1 MSSPVTKPTDIIWD
15 VTYACPLRCIH
26 CYSESGRRPARQ
38 LSHGDM
44 LRLADVIIA
53 MRPESVEFAGGEP
66 LVVKGIYEVAERI
79 GRAGIA
85 VNLYTGGWTLT
96 PETAEEAARV
106 FRRITVSVDGA
117 DAKVHDRVRGRAGS
131 FDRAMSA
138 LAMLDDIAARRE
150 ARDDT
155 PLLFGIDCSVVRSN
169 LHRLAGFCTDI
180 APRFPRMRSLNLA
193 AAVPAGLASRPGF
206 AETELLDNEEL
217 RTLTGEEYTERLR
230 SLAPASLAVTTSSNF
245 PLMMH
250 PAFVASHGF
259 PLLQIEPDGEVR
271 AMPVYEGCVGNLLT
285 EDPDVLW
292 RRAVERWSDPF
303 VVETLSQVRSM
314 ADWAEA
320 TRRIDRRF
328 GSPEVLARIDRR
340 PPWRVAEPA

>member
-1 MSSPVTKPTDIIWD
+1 MSAPAAKPTDVIWD
-15 VTYACPLRCIH
+15 VTYACPLRCVH

-44 LRLADVIIA
+44 LRLADAIVA

-79 GRAGIA
+79 GRAGVA

-106 FRRITVSVDGA
+106 FRRITVSVDGT
-117 DAKVHDRVRGRAGS
+117 DAETHDRIRGRAGS
-131 FDRAMSA
+131 FDRAMNA
-138 LAMLDDIAARRE
+138 LAMLDGIAARRA
-150 ARDDT
+150 ARGGA
-155 PLLFGIDCSVVRSN
+155 PLLFGVDCSVVRSN
-169 LHRLAGFCTDI
+169 LPRLEEFCTDV
-180 APRFPRMRSLNLA
+180 APRFPRMSFLNLA
-193 AAVPAGLASRPGF
+193 AAVPSGLASRPGF
-206 AETELLDNEEL
+206 AETELLDDAGL
-217 RTLTGEEYTERLR
+217 RTLTGEEYTARLR
-230 SLAPASLAVTTSSNF
+230 SLAPASLTVTTSNNF

-259 PLLQIEPDGEVR
+259 PLMQIEPDGQVR

-285 EDPDVLW
+285 EDPEVLW

-303 VVETLSQVRSM
+303 VVETLSGVRSM

-328 GSPEVLARIDRR
+328 GSPEVLMRIDRR
-340 PPWRVAEPA
+340 PPWRAAQPA